1 VRQKPWKSLLL
12 LCLWCDAPERER
24 HTHTLT
30 RETKLRNHVGIQKSK
45 TFVTIPLMKYGSQS
59 EALVVAEIYGDQ
71 NQAQG
76 GATERDR
83 ETERQRESFL
93 IFFVVM
99 GVKHVC
105 CLTGHEQ
112 SSH

>member
-1 VRQKPWKSLLL
+1 VHQR
-12 LCLWCDAPERER
+12 ERET

-30 RETKLRNHVGIQKSK
+30 RETKQRKHVGIQKSK
-45 TFVTIPLMKYGSQS
+45 TFVIMPLMKYDSQS
-59 EALVVAEIYGDQ
+59 EALVVAEIYGDEIKSRHRGEPQ
-71 NQAQG
+71 RER
-76 GATERDR
+76 ERD
-83 ETERQRESFL
+83 TERESFL